1 MMRDPALAP
10 VRVRHFVVR
19 MSLLSLGTALIV
31 AVLAPASYLVAS
43 HGAARASAASLAGDI
58 AADIAELSAREPVL
72 WRYNVSKIVQA
83 TNAHGRR
90 RDLAMVRVLD
100 CAGAPL
106 IAAEAL
112 GFDADAAGPNAFGT
126 VRTAG
131 SVVAYVEV
139 RLDMARHHAIAWRL
153 GAAGGLLGLVLAW
166 GLTFLPARVVRRQYE
181 EVARAGAELRAA
193 QAEVEASNAELEERV
208 ATAVG
213 EVRALSERAV
223 GVQEAERSRVAREL
237 HDSLGQA
244 ISAQRLQLDG
254 IERDGASEEA
264 LARVGALNRQMVD
277 DLRRAVQD
285 LRPAALEERSLAD
298 ALTELA
304 ESAELYAG
312 VVATTRLRGLQ
323 DVPTE
328 VASVLYRVTQE
339 ALTNVQRH
347 AAAGEVS
354 VRTEREGDTITLE
367 VADDGR
373 GGAAESAGHGLR
385 FMRAR
390 AEAAG
395 GTLDVESKAGGT
407 RITLQV
413 PVSS

>member
-1 MMRDPALAP
+1 MMRDPAQAP
-10 VRVRHFVVR
+10 VQVRHFVVR
-19 MSLLSLGTALIV
+19 MLLLSLATALVV

-43 HGAARASAASLAGDI
+43 HGASRASATSLSGDI
-58 AADIAELSAREPVL
+58 AADIAELAAREPVL

-100 CAGAPL
+100 CAGEVQ

-112 GFDADAAGPNAFGT
+112 GFDANATGPNAFGT

-139 RLDMARHHAIAWRL
+139 RIDMARHRAIAWRL
-153 GAAGGLLGLVLAW
+153 GAAGGLLGLILAW
-166 GLTFLPARVVRRQYE
+166 ALTYLPARVVRRQYQ
-181 EVARAGAELRAA
+181 EVARAGVELRAA
-193 QAEVEASNAELEERV
+193 QAEVEASNAELEVRV
-208 ATAVG
+208 ETAVAD
-213 EVRALSERAV
+213 VRALSERAV
-223 GVQEAERSRVAREL
+223 GVQEAERSRIARDL

-244 ISAQRLQLDG
+244 ISAQRLQLDR
-254 IERDGASEEA
+254 IRRDGPTDDAVE
-264 LARVGALNRQMVD
+264 RVAALNRQMVD

-285 LRPAALEERSLAD
+285 LRPAALEERSLSD

-304 ESAELYAG
+304 ESVELHAG
-312 VVATTRLRGLQ
+312 VVATTRLRGL
-323 DVPTE
+323 DEVPTE

-347 AAAGEVS
+347 ANAGEVS
-354 VRTEREGDTITLE
+354 VRTARDGNVLELE
-367 VADDGR
+367 VADDGH
-373 GGAAESAGHGLR
+373 GGAAETSGHGLR
-385 FMRAR
+385 FMRDR

-395 GTLDVESKAGGT
+395 GTLDVQSGPEGT
-407 RITLQV
+407 RITLRV
-413 PVSS
+413 PVRG